1 MALTVEDGS
10 IVPNA
15 DSYISLADARTLAAN
30 YGWALPVDD
39 TEAETALRNGAG
51 YIGLQEPQLCGTR
64 VSADQALSFPRQG
77 ITLYGFPFAADAIPQ
92 QVKLAQVAAASEYGA
107 GSDVRAS
114 TDGRL
119 TTMERVEGAVTVQ
132 YADNGQTGAN
142 ITITKALDSLR
153 PLICGGNNGTS
164 FNVFRG

>member
-1 MALTVEDGS
+1 MALIVEDGS

-30 YGWALPVDD
+30 YGWELPAADPD
-39 TEAETALRNGAG
+39 AEIALRNGAG
-51 YIGLQEPQLCGTR
+51 YIGLQEAQLCGTR

-92 QVKLAQVAAASEYGA
+92 QVKIAQVASAVEYGA

-119 TTMERVEGAVTVQ
+119 TTEERVEGAVTVR
-132 YADNGQTGAN
+132 YAENGQTGAT
-142 ITITKALDSLR
+142 IAITKALDALR
-153 PLICGGNNGTS
+153 PLICCGNNGTS